1 VRDIEFLPDWYPMIR
16 RRYRVVVFQAYT
28 TVVILFMLGAYA
40 LVQRYHVYT
49 ARQATKKTDTQIGRT
64 KVELAELSEKL
75 QLQGRLQHED
85 SVVARLGIGVDTT
98 RLLASI
104 QDAMPPGVALSGLT
118 CETVDLEKPT
128 AVRQANGSRQTPAAE
143 KQKAPDGPDRRLN
156 VVLDGLSPTDVQAA
170 ALVEKLNDV
179 PYFQDVQLA
188 YLRDGKTHDGR
199 AAREFEVTFSLHL
212 NAGGEAR

>member
-28 TVVILFMLGAYA
+28 TAVILVMLGTYA

-64 KVELAELSEKL
+64 KIELAELSEKL
-75 QLQGRLQHED
+75 HLQNQLQHQD

-104 QDAMPPGVALSGLT
+104 EEAMPPGVALSGLT

-128 AVRQANGSRQTPAAE
+128 AVKQANGSRPAPAAD
-143 KQKAPDGPDRRLN
+143 KHAPDEPDRRLN

-212 NAGGEAR
+212 NPGGEAR